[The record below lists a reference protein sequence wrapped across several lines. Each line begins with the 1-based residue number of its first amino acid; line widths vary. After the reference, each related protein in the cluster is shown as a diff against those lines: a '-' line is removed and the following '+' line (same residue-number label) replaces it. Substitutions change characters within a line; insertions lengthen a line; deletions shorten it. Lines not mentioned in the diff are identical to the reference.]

1 MKHSTSS
8 HSSQSSSSSSSSSS
22 CTTNLDSTMCNSN
35 SKSSNNGTQGGCF
48 NAILRRILCSGGLQT
63 HPSDQIREFQ
73 CSNSVMCGKDQSFKA
88 KQNAVVA
95 AAVEVATATPPGIV
109 ARLMGLET
117 MVESKP
123 GSLSRS
129 KSMNYVDYLGE
140 CNRMESFHKRVK
152 STVSFREMPT
162 FSLLENEN
170 FLVLSF
176 EKESENK
183 EFKSNGRKGKMGF
196 ADLKQKKSGKERS
209 ELKEN
214 KREKVYGENILNEK
228 EKLGKRMHGMQCR
241 DVESYGKFQEITNIW
256 PHFKDFSE
264 KNYFASE
271 AEKLSKINNHKE
283 VMVSERLKRR
293 RRKKKKNSFTEKM
306 REIEYKSEDSS
317 PVSVL
322 QFEHKACET
331 EVDSLVFGLSP
342 RRKLSPSVENEQHF
356 LSRSDDNVMIEET
369 KVKELE
375 NMKFEGSKKKEKHS
389 KEYID
394 IWGEVCR
401 VAEDEYAETNQ
412 IQAWMN
418 KEGEFGSV
426 SADCELQIFD
436 DLLNE
441 LIDQLVGYPI

>member
-8 HSSQSSSSSSSSSS
+8 HSSHSSPSSSSS
-22 CTTNLDSTMCNSN
+22 TTNLDPTMCNSN
-35 SKSSNNGTQGGCF
+35 SKSNGTQSGCF

-73 CSNSVMCGKDQSFKA
+73 CSKSVVCGKDQSFKA
-88 KQNAVVA
+88 RQNAAAA
-95 AAVEVATATPPGIV
+95 AAVATTTPPGIV

-129 KSMNYVDYLGE
+129 KSMNSVDYLGE

-162 FSLLENEN
+162 FLLLENEN

-176 EKESENK
+176 EKEGENK
-183 EFKSNGRKGKMGF
+183 EFKSNGRKGKMGS
-196 ADLKQKKSGKERS
+196 ADLKQKKAGKERI

-214 KREKVYGENILNEK
+214 KREKVYGENSLIEK
-228 EKLGKRMHGMQCR
+228 EKLSKRVSNMHCG
-241 DVESYGKFQEITNIW
+241 DVGNDVKFQEITNIW
-256 PHFKDFSE
+256 PHLKASSE
-264 KNYFASE
+264 KKYFASE
-271 AEKLSKINNHKE
+271 AEKLCKIIDHKE
-283 VMVSERLKRR
+283 VMVSEGLKRR
-293 RRKKKKNSFTEKM
+293 RMRRKKKNSFTEKR
-306 REIEYKSEDSS
+306 REIECKSEDSS

-322 QFEHKACET
+322 QFEHKPCET

-342 RRKLSPSVENEQHF
+342 RRKLTPSVENDQHF
-356 LSRSDDNVMIEET
+356 LSSSDNNVMIEET

-375 NMKFEGSKKKEKHS
+375 KTKFEGPKKKEKHS
-389 KEYID
+389 NID

-401 VAEDEYAETNQ
+401 VAEDEFAETNQ
-412 IQAWMN
+412 MLAWMN
-418 KEGEFGSV
+418 KQGEFGSV

>member
-8 HSSQSSSSSSSSSS
+8 HSSQSSSSSSSS
-22 CTTNLDSTMCNSN
+22 TTNLDPTMCNSN
-35 SKSSNNGTQGGCF
+35 SKSNGTQSGCF

-73 CSNSVMCGKDQSFKA
+73 CSKSVVCGKDQSFTA
-88 KQNAVVA
+88 KQNAAVA
-95 AAVEVATATPPGIV
+95 AAVVATITPPGIV

-129 KSMNYVDYLGE
+129 KSMNSVDYLGE

-162 FSLLENEN
+162 FLLLENEN

-176 EKESENK
+176 EKEGENQ
-183 EFKSNGRKGKMGF
+183 EFKSNGRKAKMGS
-196 ADLKQKKSGKERS
+196 ADLKLKKAGKERS

-214 KREKVYGENILNEK
+214 KREKVYGENILIEK
-228 EKLGKRMHGMQCR
+228 EKLGKRVSGMHCG
-241 DVESYGKFQEITNIW
+241 DVGNDGKFQEITNIW
-256 PHFKDFSE
+256 PHLNASSE
-264 KNYFASE
+264 NKYFASE
-271 AEKLSKINNHKE
+271 AEKLCKIINHKE

-293 RRKKKKNSFTEKM
+293 RRSRRMKKNSFTEKM
-306 REIEYKSEDSS
+306 REIECKSEDSS

-342 RRKLSPSVENEQHF
+342 RRKLTPSVENDQHF
-356 LSRSDDNVMIEET
+356 PSSADDNVIIEEA

-375 NMKFEGSKKKEKHS
+375 NRKFDGSKKKEKHS
-389 KEYID
+389 NID

-401 VAEDEYAETNQ
+401 VAEDEFAETNQ

-418 KEGEFGSV
+418 KQGELGSV

-441 LIDQLVGYPI
+441 LIDQLVEYPI